1 MIWYTRAERPRYVL
15 LGVLFLVLAVGFVAL
30 SVGIYRKVFTPADLV
45 TLQVERTG
53 SQLNPGADVKVR
65 GVRVGSVRS
74 VGATAAG
81 ATITL
86 ALDPDAVAL
95 VPANVSARVLPKT
108 LFGER
113 YVDLRLPSAPAAP
126 IAAGDVIPE
135 DRSQSAIEVQQ
146 VLDHLLPTLTAV
158 QPAQLATTLSALSQA
173 LHGRGAQLGTTLV
186 NLDTYLKG
194 FNPAVP
200 DLIKVL
206 DDLSPVADTY
216 ARAAP
221 DFFGGLADLTTTTRT
236 VADKRDQLRRL
247 LLGVTD
253 TSDDLRDYLDENG
266 DNLVDL
272 SRSARPTLEVLARYS
287 PEFPCFFRQVVA
299 GIPRADASFGKGSA
313 HPEQVKVL
321 IEITASRG
329 KYLPGVDTPRY
340 EDNRGPRCYDQTQ
353 VFPQYPPGGPLED
366 GSRKPAAPDS
376 DKADPLAGLLP
387 LAGDGTY
394 GDARTHDTIAD
405 GSGEPDGASGLLM
418 VPFIGDRP
426 GVPTEQPHPATPLEG
441 PR

>member
-30 SVGIYRKVFTPADLV
+30 SVGIYRKVFTPVDLV
-45 TLQVERTG
+45 MLRVERTG
-53 SQLNPGADVKVR
+53 TQLNPGADVKVR

-74 VGATAAG
+74 VDATAAG

-86 ALDPDAVAL
+86 ALDPNSMAL

-113 YVDLRLPSAPAAP
+113 YVDLRLPKLPAAP

-173 LHGRGAQLGTTLV
+173 LHGQGTQLGATLV
-186 NLDTYLKG
+186 GLDSYLKG

-216 ARAAP
+216 AKAAP
-221 DFFGGLADLTTTTRT
+221 DFFGGLADLTTTTQT

-247 LLGVTD
+247 FLGVTH
-253 TSDDLRDYLDENG
+253 TSDDLRHYLDDNA

-272 SRSARPTLEVLARYS
+272 SSSARPALELLARYS
-287 PEFPCFFRQVVA
+287 PELPCFFRQVVD

-313 HPEQVKVL
+313 HPEQVKVQ

-340 EDNRGPRCYDQTQ
+340 EDRRGPRCYDQAP
-353 VFPQYPPGGPLED
+353 VFPQYAPGGPLKD

-376 DKADPLAGLLP
+376 DQADLLAGLLP

-394 GDARTHDTIAD
+394 GDARTDDTIAD